1 MTDHRTCLRGEE
13 DQVMEQWNEVKANCK
28 QVKLI
33 TVAFGP
39 HTNLQQL
46 KDIDDGADVFYFGEN
61 ESFKSVG
68 KDVLHSKCTKNTRWS
83 FRNRAYLELA

>member
-1 MTDHRTCLRGEE
+1 MA
-13 DQVMEQWNEVKANCK
+13 QWKKVKAK
-28 QVKLI
+28 QVKVI

-46 KDIDDGADVFYFGEN
+46 KDIDDGADVLHFGEN

-68 KDVLHSKCTKNTRWS
+68 EGLLHSKCTKNTRWS
-83 FRNRAYLELA
+83 LQNHAYLELA